1 MVEGLIAEGKTPA
14 EIVSMMVEQFGMA
27 PGEAELY
34 VRTSLG
40 LPGDVEIALARDN
53 VAAAGRPD
61 VSELAMIAV
70 YPRPDEQKALAV
82 RGGNAADTMHVTLV
96 FLGEQDPEVR
106 DTVLDALSM
115 LAQEFSP
122 LEGTVGG
129 IGRFKAGEDGAPI
142 ILLPDVRGLA
152 ALRSTVA
159 DELEARAV
167 VSPSEHGWMP
177 HLTLRYADPDELD
190 LPDVP
195 DVPLHFDSISY
206 VEGDRRTD
214 FPLEG

>member
-1 MVEGLIAEGKTPA
+1 MVEGLIAEGYTPSEIA
-14 EIVSMMVEQFGMA
+14 ELVQRSFGMSA
-27 PGEAELY
+27 GDADLY

-40 LPGDVEIALARDN
+40 LPGDVEIALAPED
-53 VAAAGRPD
+53 VSAAGRPD
-61 VSELAMIAV
+61 VSELAMVAL

-82 RGGNAADTMHVTLV
+82 RGGNPADTMHVTLV
-96 FLGEQDPEVR
+96 FFGEQDSEVR
-106 DTVLDALSM
+106 DAVLNALSM
-115 LAQEFSP
+115 LAQDFAP
-122 LEGTVGG
+122 LEGTIGG
-129 IGRFKAGEDGAPI
+129 VGRFKAGEDGSPI
-142 ILLPDVRGLA
+142 ILLPDVQGLA
-152 ALRSTVA
+152 SLRSAVA
-159 DELEARAV
+159 DALEVRGV

-177 HLTLRYADPDELD
+177 HLTLRYAGEDELD